1 MNPAHRVLS
10 EGEVLRKE
18 PLLQRLTE
26 QLCDVADFQAPHQI
40 EAMHLNGAHADIQ
53 AAGDVAVGISL
64 GHQFQ
69 NFFLPG
75 RQSLGSFRAHRRRLY
90 DPCRF
95 SLLGR

>member
-1 MNPAHRVLS
+1 MEYLS

-18 PLLQRLTE
+18 SLLQRLTE
-26 QLCDVADFQAPHQI
+26 QLRDVADFQAPHQI

-75 RQSLGSFRAHRRRLY
+75 RQSLGSFRAHGRGLY